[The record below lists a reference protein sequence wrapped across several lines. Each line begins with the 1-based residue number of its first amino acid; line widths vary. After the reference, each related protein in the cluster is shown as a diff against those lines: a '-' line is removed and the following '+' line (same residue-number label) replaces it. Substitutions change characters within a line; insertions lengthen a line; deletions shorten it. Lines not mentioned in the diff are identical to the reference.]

1 MLAIRLCSRPYWNE
15 PQLQC
20 YGNLLNTFTPSLVV
34 IDLFTDTAAVLNLL
48 DLRSIMGCLGGTRS
62 VFTCAFRAN
71 RELH

>member
-1 MLAIRLCSRPYWNE
+1 MLAISLCSRPYWNE

-62 VFTCAFRAN
+62 VFTRAFRAN
-71 RELH
+71 R